1 MTGSPAL
8 RRPRASHDC
17 VSRQGGLR
25 ASCDCVS
32 RARSAS
38 GTERGSRGWGWGD
51 DVEAEV
57 AGGSEVAGGAERVLG
72 GMTTQRQSY
81 GAGGACAVERE
92 RKAEATR
99 FQELYYWDS

>member
-1 MTGSPAL
+1 
-8 RRPRASHDC
+8 
-17 VSRQGGLR
+17 
-25 ASCDCVS
+25 
-32 RARSAS
+32 
-38 GTERGSRGWGWGD
+38 
-51 DVEAEV
+51 VEAEV